1 MFCEHSRPTNKRNRE
16 QKYITK
22 KLASFTTSPA
32 LSTNMEPFQRLC
44 IHFDHD
50 RETEIVSSNTLREP
64 IFFATNGIL
73 WNKIIIIIINLTC
86 IVLFLKNSIALNSR
100 KDCTIYYR

>member
-44 IHFDHD
+44 IHFDNE
-50 RETEIVSSNTLREP
+50 RETEIVSSNMLREP

-73 WNKIIIIIINLTC
+73 WNKMYDLLSVVESLQSPITRMFKKCNL
-86 IVLFLKNSIALNSR
+86 
-100 KDCTIYYR
+100 